1 MRATDL
7 IRRKRDGGV
16 LSSDDITTFLRGVT
30 DGSIADYQASAMAMA
45 IFFRGM
51 SQDETVAWTMAM
63 RDSGTVM
70 VWDDLD
76 GIPVDKHSTGG
87 VGDKVSLILAPLVAA
102 AGVPVPMISGRGLGH
117 TGGTLDKL
125 ESIPGFRTDLSV
137 ARFRELVRTLG
148 CGLIGQTAEIAP
160 ADKKLYALRDV
171 TATVECIPL
180 IVSSILSKKLAEG
193 IDGLVLDVKWGSGA
207 FMRTLEDAEQLA
219 EALVQVGTGA
229 GKQVVARLTD
239 MNQPLGRMVGNALEV
254 AESLD
259 VLEGGGPADLRE
271 MTLELGAEM
280 LVLGGVATALDEAR
294 ARLGRLLD
302 SGAARERFG
311 QIIEAQHGDPRVLD
325 DRSLLPTAPVR
336 VPVLA
341 ESPGVLSGMDCAE
354 VGRAAS
360 ELGAGRARAEDVID
374 PAVGLEMHVRV
385 GDAVAVGQ
393 PLATLHCV
401 GGAASDAAVA
411 RFRSALRWSSSP
423 TAPLPLF
430 GRRISA

>member
-16 LSSDDITTFLRGVT
+16 LSSDEIAAFLRGVT
-30 DGSIADYQASAMAMA
+30 TGEVPDYQASAMAMA
-45 IFFRGM
+45 IYFQGL

-70 VWDDLD
+70 AWDALD
-76 GIPVDKHSTGG
+76 GVPVDKHSTGG

-137 ARFRELVRTLG
+137 ARFRELVTTLG
-148 CGLIGQTAEIAP
+148 CGLIGQTGEIAP

-207 FMRTLEDAEQLA
+207 FMRTEADAEQLA
-219 EALVQVGTGA
+219 AALVNVGTGA
-229 GKQVVARLTD
+229 GKAVVARLTD
-239 MNQPLGRMVGNALEV
+239 MNQPLGCMVGNALEV
-254 AESLD
+254 IESLD

-271 MTLELGAEM
+271 LTLELGAEM
-280 LVLGGVATALDEAR
+280 LVLGKAASDLAEAR
-294 ARLGRLLD
+294 ARLERLLD

-311 QIIEAQHGDPRVLD
+311 EIIEAQHGDRRVLD
-325 DRSLLPTAPVR
+325 DRSLLPTAPV
-336 VPVLA
+336 VTPVLA
-341 ESPGVLSGMDCAE
+341 ESAGVLSGMVCAE
-354 VGRAAS
+354 IGRAAGGI
-360 ELGAGRARAEDVID
+360 GAGRARAEDAVD
-374 PAVGLEMHVRV
+374 PAVGLAMHVRV
-385 GDAVAVGQ
+385 GDAVVPGQ
-393 PLATLHCV
+393 PLATFYSRE
-401 GGAASDAAVA
+401 GAPLEAAVA
-411 RFRSALRWSSSP
+411 QFRAALAFSESP
-423 TAPLPLF
+423 VAPLPLF
-430 GRRISA
+430 GRRITA

>member
-7 IRRKRDGGV
+7 IRRKRDGGT
-16 LSSDDITTFLRGVT
+16 LSSDDIAAFLRGVT

-45 IFFRGM
+45 IFFQGL

-137 ARFRELVRTLG
+137 ARFRELVRTLR

-280 LVLGGVATALDEAR
+280 LVLGGVATELAEAR
-294 ARLGRLLD
+294 VRLERLLD

-311 QIIEAQHGDPRVLD
+311 EIIEAQHGDPRVLD
-325 DRSLLPTAPVR
+325 DRSRLPTAPVR

-360 ELGAGRARAEDVID
+360 GLGAGRARAEDVID

-393 PLATLHCV
+393 PLATLHCH

-411 RFRSALRWSSSP
+411 QFRAALRWSSSP